1 MMVVDAAMPH
11 PDPGDRDPQP
21 DAQPRR
27 QRRAHTD
34 EEKAGVSLMVT
45 QEQKAALRERGH
57 DDDQIR
63 EMKPADAH
71 SVLGII
77 NWWNLKNMTDDIKNP
92 SNRVDLAFNG
102 RFFIAFWRGQLA
114 YTSDGKP
121 RHFDAERD
129 AWIFLRQCDE
139 AGRFIE

>member
-1 MMVVDAAMPH
+1 MSFKSTPH
-11 PDPGDRDPQP
+11 RIT
-21 DAQPRR
+21 A
-27 QRRAHTD
+27 
-34 EEKAGVSLMVT
+34 
-45 QEQKAALRERGH
+45 
-57 DDDQIR
+57 QIR
-63 EMKPADAH
+63 DFRPLQGSHLAFIRT
-71 SVLGII
+71 VV
-77 NWWNLKNMTDDIKNP
+77 TDDIKNP

-114 YTSDGKP
+114 YTSNGKP